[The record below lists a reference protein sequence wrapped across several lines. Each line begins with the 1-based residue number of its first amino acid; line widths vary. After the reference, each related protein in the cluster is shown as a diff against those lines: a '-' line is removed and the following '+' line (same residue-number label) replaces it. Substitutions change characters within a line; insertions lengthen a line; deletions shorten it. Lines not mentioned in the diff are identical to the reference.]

1 MANARRGEIE
11 AVIDGRS
18 RRLVL
23 TLGAL
28 AELEHAFGVDDLVA
42 LAERFASGRL
52 SALDLIRVVGAGLRG
67 AGEAVDDEA
76 VAAMTAEGGAAGFAD
91 IAARLIVATFGAP
104 SETSANTSTTGAAPG
119 SEVSAGAGGLLARP
133 RRVPGRPGR
142 SPGTR

>member
-42 LAERFASGRL
+42 LAERFGSGRL

-91 IAARLIVATFGAP
+91 IAARLIVATFGAS
-104 SETSANTSTTGAAPG
+104 SEPP
-119 SEVSAGAGGLLARP
+119 EGAGEAKAGVGAKPGEGSLLARP